1 MKKFFKCGD
10 YMGVS
15 KRAFYA
21 SGGLGAL
28 PLKNPTTFEKV
39 DETFEHSRLY
49 NERQAAGEA

>member
-1 MKKFFKCGD
+1 
-10 YMGVS
+10 MGVS

-39 DETFEHSRLY
+39 DETFVVPRFLKDLF
-49 NERQAAGEA
+49 

>member
-15 KRAFYA
+15 QRAFYA

-39 DETFEHSRLY
+39 DETFVVPRFLKY
-49 NERQAAGEA
+49 LF